1 MYVVTRN
8 KNGSKVMVN
17 LDYVS
22 EIRVT
27 RDKPA
32 HIVAYDVSTNAE
44 GYLGTYEDAEAAEKE
59 FDNLIRAINNGDRVY
74 NMTKVPEKK
83 IIVS

>member
-1 MYVVTRN
+1 MYVVTKN

-27 RDKPA
+27 KDKPA

-44 GYLGTYEDAEAAEKE
+44 GYLGTYEDEEDAERA
-59 FDNLIRAINNGDRVY
+59 FDNLVHAIENGKTVY
-74 NMTKVPEKK
+74 DMTKIPEKK
-83 IIVS
+83 MIVS